1 MTCDSSDHCPLHIVF
16 SGLELPPRNK
26 IFRFEEMWLSNP
38 SCEEVVQAAW
48 RNTDEAEGERNVLA
62 KIKKCGK
69 DLNWWNKNVF
79 RNV

>member
-1 MTCDSSDHCPLHIVF
+1 
-16 SGLELPPRNK
+16 
-26 IFRFEEMWLSNP
+26 MWLSNP
-38 SCEEVVQAAW
+38 GCEEVVQAAW